1 MFGAKCNAGFII
13 KCLLK
18 ESPFAYV
25 SGSGLGSVFIFGWLG
40 MIAESPLDRVAH
52 GGPLHTYNNSCWEAI
67 CTMTT
72 IGFGDIYP
80 KTFLGRFSAFSCA
93 IVGLAVV
100 SLLVVCFTNV
110 LTMDSPESSSY
121 LILKK
126 LEYKKMIK
134 ETAVRL
140 IITIN
145 RKCGQ
150 DKKDQYRR
158 FSQIK
163 SLVEEFRFWRRVYRN
178 IMTPNM
184 ADEMNKNF
192 GQLSGHLTDLK
203 EMLVDQNEWYEEI
216 FYDNDCTDHGNPQE
230 HDHDHGHDRVF
241 ETKDLGDH
249 KHQSGEKNDQNTG
262 IPQKIDPSK
271 KFGRQN
277 SKISKQV
284 WGRGSTLRETG
295 FGLPG
300 PRNEL

>member
-52 GGPLHTYNNSCWEAI
+52 GEPLHTYNNSCWEAI

-72 IGFGDIYP
+72 VGFGDIYP
-80 KTFLGRFSAFSCA
+80 KTFLGRFSALSCA

-100 SLLVVCFTNV
+100 SLLVVSFTNV

-134 ETAVRL
+134 DTAVRL

-163 SLVEEFRFWRRVYRN
+163 TLVEEFRFWRRVYRN

-216 FYDNDCTDHGNPQE
+216 FYDNDCTDLGNPQE
-230 HDHDHGHDRVF
+230 PDHGLDKVF

-262 IPQKIDPSK
+262 KTQKIDPSK
-271 KFGRQN
+271 KFVRQN
-277 SKISKQV
+277 SKLSKQV
-284 WGRGSTLRETG
+284 WGRGSTLKETG